1 MTTAQT
7 FVIVGASLAAAK
19 AAETLRDEGFEGRI
33 LLIGEEAQRPYDR
46 PPLSKGYLRGEDE
59 PSSIFVHEEEYYA
72 KHDIELRPSTLISV
86 VQPETAQ
93 VQTAD
98 GEAIHYDRLL
108 LATGARPRIMKVPGS
123 ELEGIHYLRT
133 VDDCDRLHAALAS
146 AGRLAVVGAGWI
158 GSEVAASARQ
168 LGLEV
173 VLIDPMA
180 TPLERVL
187 GPEVGCVYRDLHAHH
202 GVELHLNTSV
212 DAFVGHGSVEGV
224 RTTAGDVLTCDLVVV
239 GIGVEP
245 RVELASA
252 SGLGLDNGIAVD
264 EHLRTSAPGVYAAG
278 DVAAAWHP
286 GLRRRIRVEHW
297 ANALNQGAV
306 AAKNML
312 GRPTVYDRIPFFY
325 SDQYDLGMEYAGY
338 ATSWDQVVLR
348 GDPADGEFI
357 AFWLA
362 DGRVVAG
369 MNANIWEVND
379 TIKALI
385 GSRRPVPVERLTD
398 PAVPLGELVSTP

>member
-1 MTTAQT
+1 MTTART
-7 FVIVGASLAAAK
+7 FVIIGASLAGAK
-19 AAETLRDEGFEGRI
+19 AAATLRDEGFEGRI
-33 LLIGEEAQRPYDR
+33 LLLGEEAQRPYDR

-72 KHDIELRPSTLISV
+72 NHDIELRPSTLISV
-86 VQPETAQ
+86 LEPGAAQ

-98 GEAIHYDRLL
+98 GEPIHYDRLL
-108 LATGARPRIMKVPGS
+108 LATGARPRIMNVVGS
-123 ELEGIHYLRT
+123 GLEGIHYLRT
-133 VDDCDRLHAALAS
+133 ADDSDRLRAALAS

-158 GSEVAASARQ
+158 GAEVAASARQ
-168 LGLEV
+168 LGVEV
-173 VLIDPMA
+173 ILIDPLA

-187 GPEVGCVYRDLHAHH
+187 GLEVGGVYRDLHAEH

-212 DAFVGHGSVEGV
+212 DAFVGHESVEGV
-224 RTTAGDVLTCDLVVV
+224 RTVAGDVLPCDLVVV

-286 GLRRRIRVEHW
+286 GLGRRIRVEHW
-297 ANALNQGAV
+297 ANALNQGTV

-312 GRPTVYDRIPFFY
+312 GKPTVYDRIPFFY

-338 ATSWDQVVLR
+338 ATSWDQVVFR

-369 MNANIWEVND
+369 MNANIWGIND

-385 GSRRPVPVERLTD
+385 RSRRSVPVERLTD
-398 PAVPLGELVSTP
+398 PAVPLGELGATT